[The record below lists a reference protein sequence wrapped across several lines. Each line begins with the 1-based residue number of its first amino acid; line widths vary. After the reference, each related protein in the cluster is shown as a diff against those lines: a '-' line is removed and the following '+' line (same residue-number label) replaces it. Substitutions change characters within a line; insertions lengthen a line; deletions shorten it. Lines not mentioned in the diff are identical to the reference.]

1 MTENNEKK
9 GGKFTSFL
17 HAVFVHNI
25 GLKIFAILFSVA
37 LCLVVMGLKTRPS
50 ADAGKTTEEQQ
61 PAPESRIERIL

>member
-1 MTENNEKK
+1 MNENYEKK

-37 LCLVVMGLKTRPS
+37 LCFVVMGLKTRPAAG
-50 ADAGKTTEEQQ
+50 ADKTTEKQ
-61 PAPESRIERIL
+61 PAPESKIERIL